1 MRELAFYKD
10 VTRLMFEKVVFLKQK
25 MTIKIAAVLPSLVF
39 LLTLTLMTVS
49 PSLLQAA
56 VFTVRWDVSRHV
68 GRVVRQIIACEY
80 P

>member
-1 MRELAFYKD
+1 ML
-10 VTRLMFEKVVFLKQK
+10 EKVIFFKEK
-25 MTIKIAAVLPSLVF
+25 MTIKIAAVVPSLVF

-56 VFTVRWDVSRHV
+56 VSTVHWDMSRPV
-68 GRVVRQIIACEY
+68 GHVVRQIIACEC

>member
-1 MRELAFYKD
+1 MRVGILQRCNLTD
-10 VTRLMFEKVVFLKQK
+10 VGKSYFFKPK
-25 MTIKIAAVLPSLVF
+25 MIIKIAAVVPSLVF

-56 VFTVRWDVSRHV
+56 VSTVHWDVSRPV
-68 GRVVRQIIACEY
+68 GHVVRQIIACEC